1 MWLDKYGRRISE
13 AEFNR
18 RKTWWAKAKTMD
30 EAEFKKAYL
39 AEGARRKKYISGA
52 GAKKFGAAATA
63 KTMNKDVPRGV
74 PVSTWNKLSESEKT
88 RFKFK
93 YGNKPLKAAV
103 DWLNN
108 KQNPNR

>member
-1 MWLDKYGRRISE
+1 
-13 AEFNR
+13 
-18 RKTWWAKAKTMD
+18 MD

-52 GAKKFGAAATA
+52 GAKKFGAAASA

-93 YGNKPLKAAV
+93 YGNKPLKAAI

-108 KQNPNR
+108 KQTPNR